1 MLFTILISLL
11 VVILIHVTYTYIQSS
26 FSLVKTKNVNAF
38 QNEKV
43 DELIKMLETKVDFTS
58 MEQELANL
66 LDNEI
71 DIKTTGYEI

>member
-1 MLFTILISLL
+1 M
-11 VVILIHVTYTYIQSS
+11 TYTYIQSS

-58 MEQELANL
+58 MEQDLADL
-66 LDNEI
+66 LDNETNI
-71 DIKTTGYEI
+71 NTTGYEI